1 MTFLSIYLKGDA
13 FKADHCEK
21 AQNKKTFHIKVA
33 KHNWKKKGKKSS
45 LCQTYFISDGWSKQ
59 YL

>member
-21 AQNKKTFHIKVA
+21 ALNKETFHIKVA
-33 KHNWKKKGKKSS
+33 KHNRKKKGKKSS
-45 LCQTYFISDGWSKQ
+45 LCQTYFISDG
-59 YL
+59 